1 MPIRLLR
8 AAESGGDV
16 VEVFNEAHGDLLR
29 ISRMAP
35 RYFTATLSSHF
46 HTATMAA
53 VSSLQ

>member
-35 RYFTATLSSHF
+35 RYFAATLSSHF